1 MPAFKTTNE
10 IFYHSDQQDK
20 YENAFSSIEL
30 GEDYNFVNPRE
41 LPKETLWEYKR
52 NMQIS
57 DVLIWEQIA
66 YGSGGI
72 GVYASYLPF
81 AEFYLFTSDTA
92 NKITTFYDKSK
103 QNNANLIL
111 ENFLI
116 LNKIHQ
122 WGMLPYKLNTNIDP
136 SDVVIMSD
144 HIPGIFLKNKNIDD
158 INSKLLIDKDLY
170 LMSYN

>member
-10 IFYHSDQQDK
+10 IFYYSDQQDK
-20 YENAFSSIEL
+20 FENAFNSIEL
-30 GEDYNFVNPRE
+30 GDDYNFINPKN
-41 LPKETLWEYKR
+41 LPKETHWQYKR
-52 NMQIS
+52 DMQIS

-72 GVYASYLPF
+72 GIYASYLPF

-92 NKITTFYDKSK
+92 NKITTFYDKNK
-103 QNNANLIL
+103 ENNANMML

-122 WGMLPYKLNTNIDP
+122 WGMLPYKINTNIDP
-136 SDVVIMSD
+136 LNVVIESD
-144 HIPGIFLKNKNIDD
+144 HISGIFFKNKD
-158 INSKLLIDKDLY
+158 INEINSALLIEKDLY
-170 LMSYN
+170 LSSIR